1 MGISYNKYIDY
12 LLCLYKKESN
22 ISKSIAPSF
31 RLLLSLFLPK
41 FKGKEDYQKNLFY
54 TKIMEGDLVIMKN
67 GFSFELYETIFKNCF
82 LHSSRYSNGDLQL
95 SLFGT
100 DPATNETAHFADISL
115 EQNSKRLR
123 DDEVVVDCK
132 FKPTLI
138 PQLLE
143 LGIIK
148 SQTGI
153 CPIKNNIYPVYTID
167 LTKVQKNYYYA
178 QELVAA

>member
-1 MGISYNKYIDY
+1 
-12 LLCLYKKESN
+12 
-22 ISKSIAPSF
+22 
-31 RLLLSLFLPK
+31 
-41 FKGKEDYQKNLFY
+41 
-54 TKIMEGDLVIMKN
+54 MKN

-115 EQNSKRLR
+115 EQNSKRLRDDEDEQNSKRLR

>member
-1 MGISYNKYIDY
+1 M
-12 LLCLYKKESN
+12 
-22 ISKSIAPSF
+22 
-31 RLLLSLFLPK
+31 
-41 FKGKEDYQKNLFY
+41 
-54 TKIMEGDLVIMKN
+54 
-67 GFSFELYETIFKNCF
+67 
-82 LHSSRYSNGDLQL
+82 
-95 SLFGT
+95 
-100 DPATNETAHFADISL
+100 
-115 EQNSKRLR
+115 
-123 DDEVVVDCK
+123 VDCK

-148 SQTGI
+148 NQTGI